1 MAATRRP
8 PKKLGKK
15 HLGRSVSSS
24 SLKAPPT
31 PANGSPARPKT
42 KEQQGVGAAPALLH
56 QPHHFRLVR
65 LGPDGRPATAAECA
79 SVAFLFSLGGRKGA
93 DLRAAPCAYAP
104 APAAPVPAGRG
115 PSALPPSRPPSP
127 PPRSDTPLPAGGPR
141 ISASPSKAATAG
153 GPCGQCGVAGED

>member
-42 KEQQGVGAAPALLH
+42 KEQQGVGAPGFLH
-56 QPHHFRLVR
+56 GTCL
-65 LGPDGRPATAAECA
+65 
-79 SVAFLFSLGGRKGA
+79 LGGCA
-93 DLRAAPCAYAP
+93 PLTLYFAAPEA
-104 APAAPVPAGRG
+104 
-115 PSALPPSRPPSP
+115 
-127 PPRSDTPLPAGGPR
+127 
-141 ISASPSKAATAG
+141 
-153 GPCGQCGVAGED
+153 